1 MADPMR
7 LFISYKRGVTPD
19 EPLALELYNQLSAN
33 HTVFI
38 DQAMSVGTP
47 WAERIDRELRQAD
60 VLLLLLSAASVGSEM
75 VAGEVETAQRLQKHQ
90 GRPRILPVRV
100 AYRELL
106 PYPLSAYLNPINW
119 ALWDTPDDTPRLL
132 AELERAMAGEEL
144 GGTAEQ
150 IGPAATTTQTAS
162 IPAPAT
168 TPPLRQFQA
177 PSPQAPVAPLEPA
190 EGTMDAESRFYIERE
205 GDGVVRRALERQ
217 GVTITIK
224 GPRQMGKSSL
234 LMRVIQQAQ
243 AAGREPVYLDLQQ
256 FDQEVLA
263 EADRFYPQFCQAI
276 AEQLGLPD
284 GTADAWATGGGNNQ
298 LATRY
303 VQNQVL
309 KPLNRPLLL
318 AMDEVDRLFEAE
330 YRSDFFAMLRG
341 WHNNRASPAPLF
353 RPWKQLDLA
362 LVTATE
368 PYHLIANLNQSPF
381 NVGEVIPLDDFSA
394 EQVADLNQ
402 RHGSPL
408 SPGPLAQLMELLHG
422 HPYLVRRALYLVA
435 GNQMPVE
442 RLLEQAASDYG
453 PFGDHLR
460 YHLFRIVDHQALR
473 AGLRQVIRS
482 SRCDDEKT
490 SRLLIAAGL
499 ARLEEGAV
507 RPRCPL
513 YASYFGEHLDG

>member
-1 MADPMR
+1 
-7 LFISYKRGVTPD
+7 
-19 EPLALELYNQLSAN
+19 
-33 HTVFI
+33 
-38 DQAMSVGTP
+38 
-47 WAERIDRELRQAD
+47 
-60 VLLLLLSAASVGSEM
+60 
-75 VAGEVETAQRLQKHQ
+75 
-90 GRPRILPVRV
+90 
-100 AYRELL
+100 
-106 PYPLSAYLNPINW
+106 
-119 ALWDTPDDTPRLL
+119 
-132 AELERAMAGEEL
+132 
-144 GGTAEQ
+144 
-150 IGPAATTTQTAS
+150 
-162 IPAPAT
+162 
-168 TPPLRQFQA
+168 
-177 PSPQAPVAPLEPA
+177 
-190 EGTMDAESRFYIERE
+190 
-205 GDGVVRRALERQ
+205 
-217 GVTITIK
+217 
-224 GPRQMGKSSL
+224 
-234 LMRVIQQAQ
+234 MRVIQRAQ
-243 AAGREPVYLDLQQ
+243 AAGREAVYLDLQQ

-263 EADRFYPQFCQAI
+263 EADRFYIQFCQAM

-284 GTADAWATGGGNNQ
+284 GTAEAWAAGGGNNQ

-341 WHNNRASPAPLF
+341 WHNNRASPVLSF

-402 RHGSPL
+402 RHGAPL
-408 SPGPLAQLMELLHG
+408 APGPLAQLMALLHG

-435 GNQMPVE
+435 GGQMPVDQV
-442 RLLEQAASDYG
+442 LEQAASDYG

-460 YHLFRIVDHQALR
+460 YHLFRIVDNKALR

-482 SRCDDEKT
+482 NRCDDEKT

-499 ARLEEGAV
+499 ARLEDGAV
-507 RPRCPL
+507 LPRCPL

>member
-1 MADPMR
+1 MR
-7 LFISYKRGVTPD
+7 IFISYKRGVSPD
-19 EPLALELYNQLSAN
+19 EPLAMALYEQLRGS
-33 HTVFI
+33 HEVFF
-38 DQAMSVGTP
+38 DQAMAVGTP

-60 VLLLLLSAASVGSEM
+60 VLLLLLSAESVSSEM
-75 VAGEVETAQRLQKHQ
+75 VVGEVETAQRLQKHQ

-100 AYRELL
+100 AYRQML

-119 ALWDTPDDTPRLL
+119 ALWDSPADTPRLL
-132 AELERAMAGEEL
+132 EELERAMAGKEL
-144 GGTAEQ
+144 DSAAAE
-150 IGPAATTTQTAS
+150 IGPAAAT

-168 TPPLRQFQA
+168 MLPVPPLAA
-177 PSPQAPVAPLEPA
+177 PSPQASVAPLEPA

-234 LMRVIQQAQ
+234 LMRVIQRAQ
-243 AAGREPVYLDLQQ
+243 AAGREAVYLDLQQ

-263 EADRFYPQFCQAI
+263 EADRFYIQFCQAM

-284 GTADAWATGGGNNQ
+284 GTAEAWAAGGGNNQ

-341 WHNNRASPAPLF
+341 WHNNRASPVPLF

-402 RHGSPL
+402 RHGAPL
-408 SPGPLAQLMELLHG
+408 APGLLAQLMALLHG

-435 GNQMPVE
+435 GGQMPVDQV
-442 RLLEQAASDYG
+442 LEQAASDYG

-460 YHLFRIVDHQALR
+460 YHLFRIVDNKALR

-482 SRCDDEKT
+482 NRCDDEKT

-499 ARLEEGAV
+499 ARLEDGAV
-507 RPRCPL
+507 LPRCPL

>member
-1 MADPMR
+1 MR
-7 LFISYKRGVTPD
+7 IFISYKRGVSPD
-19 EPLALELYNQLSAN
+19 EPLAVELHQRLSNA
-33 HTVFI
+33 HAVFI
-38 DQAMSVGTP
+38 DQTMAVGTP
-47 WAERIDRELRQAD
+47 WAKRIDRELRQAD
-60 VLLLLLSAASVGSEM
+60 VVVLLLSAESMGSEM
-75 VAGEVETAQRLQKHQ
+75 VVGEVETAQRVQKQH

-100 AYRELL
+100 AYREDL
-106 PYPLSAYLNPINW
+106 PYPLSAYLNPLNW
-119 ALWDTPDDTPRLL
+119 ALWDSPADTPRLI
-132 AELERAMAGEEL
+132 AELQGAMAGEEL
-144 GGTAEQ
+144 GSAAEAE
-150 IGPAATTTQTAS
+150 IGPSAPAS

-168 TPPLRQFQA
+168 TPLQPLA
-177 PSPQAPVAPLEPA
+177 PPSPQAAVGPLEPA
-190 EGTMDAESRFYIERE
+190 EGTMDAESRFYIERD
-205 GDGVVRRALERQ
+205 GDGVALRALQRQ
-217 GVTITIK
+217 GVTLTIK

-234 LMRVIQQAQ
+234 LMRVIQGALE
-243 AAGREPVYLDLQQ
+243 AGREVVYLDLQQ

-276 AEQLGLPD
+276 SEQLGLAD
-284 GTADAWATGGGNNQ
+284 GTVAAWAEGGGNNQ

-309 KPLNRPLLL
+309 KALNRPLLL

-341 WHNNRASPAPLF
+341 WHNNRASPLTLL

-381 NVGEVIPLDDFSA
+381 NVGEVIQLHDFTA
-394 EQVADLNQ
+394 EQVDDLNQ
-402 RHGSPL
+402 RHGAPL
-408 SPGPLAQLMELLHG
+408 ATAPLAQLMELLHG

-435 GNQMPVE
+435 NGQRPVE
-442 RLLEQAASDYG
+442 QVLEQAASDYG

-460 YHLFRIVDHQALR
+460 YHLFRIVDHQPLR

-482 SRCDDEKT
+482 NRCDDEKT

-499 ARLEEGAV
+499 ARQEDRAV
-507 RPRCPL
+507 LPRCPL
-513 YASYFGEHLDG
+513 YATYFGQHLDG

>member
-1 MADPMR
+1 MR
-7 LFISYKRGVTPD
+7 VFISYKRGVNPD
-19 EPLALELYNQLSAN
+19 EPLALALYDHLRSS
-33 HTVFI
+33 HEVFI
-38 DQAMSVGTP
+38 DQAMTVGTP
-47 WAERIDRELRQAD
+47 WAERIDLELRQAD
-60 VLLLLLSAASVGSEM
+60 VLLLLLSAEAVGSEM
-75 VAGEVETAQRLQKHQ
+75 VAGEVEKAHVLQKQ
-90 GRPRILPVRV
+90 SGRPRILPVRV
-100 AYRELL
+100 AYRQML

-119 ALWDTPDDTPRLL
+119 ALWDGPCDTSRLL
-132 AELERAMAGEEL
+132 AEIERAMGGDEL
-144 GGTAEQ
+144 PT
-150 IGPAATTTQTAS
+150 PAATTT
-162 IPAPAT
+162 APPTT
-168 TPPLRQFQA
+168 TPQA
-177 PSPQAPVAPLEPA
+177 PPSPQASVGSLEPA

-205 GDGVVRRALERQ
+205 ADRVARRALERQ

-234 LMRVIQQAQ
+234 LMRVIHGALE
-243 AAGREPVYLDLQQ
+243 AGREVVYLDLQQ
-256 FDQEVLA
+256 FDQEVLGD
-263 EADRFYPQFCQAI
+263 ADSFYPQFCQTI

-284 GTADAWATGGGNNQ
+284 GTEAAWADGGGNNQ
-298 LATRY
+298 LASRY

-309 KPLNRPLLL
+309 KALNRPLLL

-341 WHNNRASPAPLF
+341 WHNNRALPQPLY

-381 NVGEVIPLDDFSA
+381 NVGEVIALDDFSA

-402 RHGSPL
+402 RHGA
-408 SPGPLAQLMELLHG
+408 PLAQAPLAELMELLHG

-435 GNQMPVE
+435 GGQRPVE
-442 RLLEQAASDYG
+442 QVLEQAASDYG

-482 SRCDDEKT
+482 NRCDDEKT

-499 ARLEEGAV
+499 ARQVDSAV
-507 RPRCPL
+507 LPRCPL
-513 YASYFGEHLDG
+513 YATYFGQRLDG

>member
-1 MADPMR
+1 MR
-7 LFISYKRGVTPD
+7 IFISYKRGVSPD
-19 EPLALELYNQLSAN
+19 EPLALELHQRLRNA
-33 HTVFI
+33 HAVFI
-38 DQAMSVGTP
+38 DQAMAVGTP

-75 VAGEVETAQRLQKHQ
+75 VAGEVQTAQRLQKHQ

-119 ALWDTPDDTPRLL
+119 ALWDTPADTPRLL
-132 AELERAMAGEEL
+132 EELERAMAGEEL
-144 GGTAEQ
+144 DNAAAEL
-150 IGPAATTTQTAS
+150 GPAAPAS

-168 TPPLRQFQA
+168 TPPLKQFQP
-177 PSPQAPVAPLEPA
+177 PSPQASVAPLEPA

-234 LMRVIQQAQ
+234 LMRVIQRAQ
-243 AAGREPVYLDLQQ
+243 VAGREAVYLDLQQ

-263 EADRFYPQFCQAI
+263 EADRFYIQFCQAM

-284 GTADAWATGGGNNQ
+284 GTAEAWAAGGGNNQ

-341 WHNNRASPAPLF
+341 WHNNRASPVPLF

-402 RHGSPL
+402 RHGAPL
-408 SPGPLAQLMELLHG
+408 APGLLAQLMALLHG

-435 GNQMPVE
+435 GGQMPVE
-442 RLLEQAASDYG
+442 RVLEQAASDYG

-460 YHLFRIVDHQALR
+460 YHLFRIVDNKALR

-482 SRCDDEKT
+482 NRCDDEKT

-499 ARLEEGAV
+499 ARQEGGAV
-507 RPRCPL
+507 LPRCPL
-513 YASYFGEHLDG
+513 YGSYFGEHLDG

>member
-1 MADPMR
+1 MR
-7 LFISYKRGVTPD
+7 VFISYKRGVSPD
-19 EPLALELYNQLSAN
+19 EPLALELFEQLSTKHA
-33 HTVFI
+33 VFI
-38 DQAMSVGTP
+38 DQAMVVGTP

-60 VLLLLLSAASVGSEM
+60 VLLLLLSAASVDSEM
-75 VAGEVETAQRLQKHQ
+75 VAGEVETAQRLQKRQ
-90 GRPRILPVRV
+90 GRPRILPVRL
-100 AYRELL
+100 AYREML

-119 ALWDTPDDTPRLL
+119 ALWDSTADTPRLL
-132 AELERAMAGEEL
+132 DELERAMAGEEL
-144 GGTAEQ
+144 GRPAEQ
-150 IGPAATTTQTAS
+150 IGPAVDSPNAPS

-168 TPPLRQFQA
+168 KPSLREFQP
-177 PSPQAPVAPLEPA
+177 PSPQAPVAPLEPV
-190 EGTMDAESRFYIERE
+190 EGTMAAESRFYIERE
-205 GDGVVRRALERQ
+205 GDAVVRRALERH

-234 LMRVIQQAQ
+234 LMRVIQQAL
-243 AAGREPVYLDLQQ
+243 AAGREVAYIDFQQ

-263 EADRFYPQFCQAI
+263 EADRFYPQFCQSL
-276 AEQLGLPD
+276 AEQLGLAD
-284 GTADAWATGGGNNQ
+284 GTAEAWAGGGGNNQ

-318 AMDEVDRLFEAE
+318 AMDEVDRMFEAE
-330 YRSDFFAMLRG
+330 YRSDFFSMLRG
-341 WHNNRASPAPLF
+341 WHNNRASPLPPLK
-353 RPWKQLDLA
+353 PWKQLDLA

-381 NVGEVIPLDDFSA
+381 NVGEVIPLADFSA
-394 EQVADLNQ
+394 EQVAELHR
-402 RHGSPL
+402 RHGAPL
-408 SPGPLAQLMELLHG
+408 APAPLAQLMELLHG

-435 GNQMPVE
+435 VNQMAVE
-442 RLLEQAASDYG
+442 QVLEQAASDYG

-482 SRCDDEKT
+482 HRCDDEKT

-499 ARLEEGAV
+499 ARLEGSAV

>member
-1 MADPMR
+1 MR
-7 LFISYKRGVTPD
+7 VFISYKRGISPD
-19 EPLALELYNQLSAN
+19 EPLALELHEQLGAH

-38 DQAMSVGTP
+38 DQAMAVGTP

-75 VAGEVETAQRLQKHQ
+75 VVGEVETAQRLHREQ
-90 GRPRILPVRV
+90 GLPRILPVWL
-100 AYRELL
+100 AAPEPL
-106 PYPLSAYLNPINW
+106 PYPLSAYLNPLQW
-119 ALWDTPDDTPRLL
+119 ALWKSPDDTPRLI
-132 AELERAMAGEEL
+132 AELQRAMAGEEL
-144 GGTAEQ
+144 VLGVDG
-150 IGPAATTTQTAS
+150 IGPAPPS
-162 IPAPAT
+162 GEPAPG
-168 TPPLRQFQA
+168 PPPSQPSLPLQP

-190 EGTMDAESRFYIERE
+190 EGTMDAESRFYIERD
-205 GDGVVRRALERQ
+205 GDAVVRRALERQ

-234 LMRVIQQAQ
+234 LMRVIQRALEV
-243 AAGREPVYLDLQQ
+243 GRDVVYIDFQQ
-256 FDQEVLA
+256 FDQGVLGD
-263 EADRFYPQFCQAI
+263 ADRFYPQFCQAI

-284 GTADAWATGGGNNQ
+284 VTAEAWAGGGGNNQ

-309 KPLNRPLLL
+309 KALNRPLLL
-318 AMDEVDRLFEAE
+318 AMDEVDRLFEAP
-330 YRSDFFAMLRG
+330 YRSDVFSMLRG
-341 WHNNRASPAPLF
+341 WHNNRASPLPPLK
-353 RPWKQLDLA
+353 PWKQLDLA

-381 NVGEVIPLDDFSA
+381 NVGEVIPLADFSA
-394 EQVADLNQ
+394 EQVADLHQ
-402 RHGSPL
+402 RHGEPL
-408 SPGPLAQLMELLHG
+408 APGPLAKLMELLHG

-435 GNQMPVE
+435 SGQRTGEEV
-442 RLLEQAASDYG
+442 LEQAASDYG

-473 AGLRQVIRS
+473 AGLRQVIRAN
-482 SRCDDEKT
+482 RCDDEKT

-499 ARLEEGAV
+499 ARLEDGAV

-513 YASYFGEHLDG
+513 YATYFGEHLDG

>member
-1 MADPMR
+1 MKI
-7 LFISYKRGVTPD
+7 FISYKRGVSPD
-19 EPLALELYNQLSAN
+19 EPLALELHQQLSDA
-33 HTVFI
+33 HAVFI
-38 DQAMSVGTP
+38 DHAMAVGTP

-75 VAGEVETAQRLQKHQ
+75 VVGEVETAHRLQKHQ

-119 ALWDTPDDTPRLL
+119 ALWDTPADTPRLL
-132 AELERAMAGEEL
+132 EELERAMAGEEL
-144 GGTAEQ
+144 DNAAAEH
-150 IGPAATTTQTAS
+150 GPGAPAS

-168 TPPLRQFQA
+168 TPPLQQIQP
-177 PSPQAPVAPLEPA
+177 PSPQASVAPLEPA

-205 GDGVVRRALERQ
+205 GDGVVRRALVRQ

-234 LMRVIQQAQ
+234 LMRVIQRAQ
-243 AAGREPVYLDLQQ
+243 AAGREAVYLDLQQ

-263 EADRFYPQFCQAI
+263 EAGRFYIQFCQAI

-284 GTADAWATGGGNNQ
+284 GTAEAWAAGGGNNQ

-318 AMDEVDRLFEAE
+318 AMDEVDRLFEAK

-341 WHNNRASPAPLF
+341 WHNNRASPVPLF

-381 NVGEVIPLDDFSA
+381 NVGEVIPLDDFSV
-394 EQVADLNQ
+394 EQVAELNQ
-402 RHGSPL
+402 RHGAPL
-408 SPGPLAQLMELLHG
+408 APGPLAQLMALLHG

-435 GNQMPVE
+435 GGQMPVE
-442 RLLEQAASDYG
+442 RVLEQANSDYG

-460 YHLFRIVDHQALR
+460 YHLFRIVDNKALR

-482 SRCDDEKT
+482 NRCDDEKT
-490 SRLLIAAGL
+490 IRLLIAAGL
-499 ARLEEGAV
+499 ARQEAGAV
-507 RPRCPL
+507 LPRCPL

>member
-1 MADPMR
+1 MASLTGHSLAMH
-7 LFISYKRGVTPD
+7 LFISYKRGASPD
-19 EPLALELYNQLSAN
+19 EPLALQLYEQLRTR

-38 DQAMSVGTP
+38 DQAMAVGTP
-47 WAERIDRELRQAD
+47 WAERIDQELRQAD
-60 VLLLLLSAASVGSEM
+60 VLVLLLSAEAVGSEM
-75 VAGEVETAQRLQKHQ
+75 VLAEVETAQRLQKFL
-90 GRPRILPVRV
+90 GKPRILPVRV
-100 AYRELL
+100 AYPEIL
-106 PYPLSAYLNPINW
+106 PYPLSAYLNPLQW
-119 ALWDTPDDTPRLL
+119 ALWDSPADTPGLI
-132 AELERAMAGEEL
+132 ADLERAMAGEQL
-144 GGTAEQ
+144 RAPT
-150 IGPAATTTQTAS
+150 PASSPPAG

-168 TPPLRQFQA
+168 TRALLQP
-177 PSPQAPVAPLEPA
+177 PSPQAPVATLEPA
-190 EGTMDAESRFYIERE
+190 EGTMDAESQFYIERD
-205 GDGVVRRALERQ
+205 GDAVVRRALERQ

-234 LMRVIQQAQ
+234 LMRVIQQALT
-243 AAGREPVYLDLQQ
+243 AGREVVYIDFQQ
-256 FDQEVLA
+256 FDQQVLA
-263 EADRFYPQFCQAI
+263 DADRFYPHFCQTI

-284 GTADAWATGGGNNQ
+284 GTAEAWAGGGGNNQ

-318 AMDEVDRLFEAE
+318 AMDEVDRLFEAD

-341 WHNNRASPAPLF
+341 WHNNRASPLPLL

-381 NVGEVIPLDDFSA
+381 NVGEVIQLDDFSP
-394 EQVADLNQ
+394 EQVAELHQ
-402 RHGSPL
+402 RHGAPL
-408 SPGPLAQLMELLHG
+408 ASEPLAQLMALLHG

-435 GNQMPVE
+435 SGQCTGQEV
-442 RLLEQAASDYG
+442 LEQAASDYG

-473 AGLRQVIRS
+473 AGLRQVIRAN
-482 SRCDDEKT
+482 RCDDEKT
-490 SRLLIAAGL
+490 RRLLVAAGL
-499 ARLEEGAV
+499 ARLEDGAV

-513 YASYFGEHLDG
+513 YATYFGEHLDG

>member
-1 MADPMR
+1 
-7 LFISYKRGVTPD
+7 
-19 EPLALELYNQLSAN
+19 
-33 HTVFI
+33 
-38 DQAMSVGTP
+38 
-47 WAERIDRELRQAD
+47 
-60 VLLLLLSAASVGSEM
+60 
-75 VAGEVETAQRLQKHQ
+75 
-90 GRPRILPVRV
+90 
-100 AYRELL
+100 
-106 PYPLSAYLNPINW
+106 
-119 ALWDTPDDTPRLL
+119 
-132 AELERAMAGEEL
+132 
-144 GGTAEQ
+144 
-150 IGPAATTTQTAS
+150 
-162 IPAPAT
+162 
-168 TPPLRQFQA
+168 
-177 PSPQAPVAPLEPA
+177 
-190 EGTMDAESRFYIERE
+190 ESRFYIERE

-234 LMRVIQQAQ
+234 LMRVIQQAL
-243 AAGREPVYLDLQQ
+243 AAGREVAYIDFQQ

-263 EADRFYPQFCQAI
+263 EADRLYPQFCQGL
-276 AEQLGLPD
+276 AEQLGLAD
-284 GTADAWATGGGNNQ
+284 GTAEAWAGGGGNNQ

-318 AMDEVDRLFEAE
+318 AMDEVDRMFDVE
-330 YRSDFFAMLRG
+330 YRSDFFSMLRG
-341 WHNNRASPAPLF
+341 WHNNRASPLPPLK
-353 RPWKQLDLA
+353 PWKQLDLA

-402 RHGSPL
+402 RHGAPL
-408 SPGPLAQLMELLHG
+408 APAPLAQLMELLHG

-435 GNQMPVE
+435 SGQMPVE
-442 RLLEQAASDYG
+442 RVLEQAASDYG

-473 AGLRQVIRS
+473 AGLRQVIRNH
-482 SRCDDEKT
+482 RCDDEKT
-490 SRLLIAAGL
+490 RRLLVDTGL

>member
-1 MADPMR
+1 MR
-7 LFISYKRGVTPD
+7 IFISYKRGVSPD
-19 EPLALELYNQLSAN
+19 EPLALELHQQLSAN
-33 HTVFI
+33 HSVFI
-38 DQAMSVGTP
+38 DQAMTVGTP

-100 AYRELL
+100 AYREML

-119 ALWDTPDDTPRLL
+119 ALWDCPADTPRLL

-144 GGTAEQ
+144 GGAEEP
-150 IGPAATTTQTAS
+150 IGASTDTPKAIS

-168 TPPLRQFQA
+168 TPPLQEFQP
-177 PSPQAPVAPLEPA
+177 PSPQAPLEPA
-190 EGTMDAESRFYIERE
+190 EGTMAAESRFYIERD
-205 GDGVVRRALERQ
+205 GDAVVRRALERQ

-234 LMRVIQQAQ
+234 LMRVIQQALE
-243 AAGREPVYLDLQQ
+243 AGREVAYLDFQQ
-256 FDQEVLA
+256 FDQQVLA
-263 EADRFYPQFCQAI
+263 DADRFYPQFCQTVAD
-276 AEQLGLPD
+276 QLGLPD
-284 GTADAWATGGGNNQ
+284 GTAAAWAGGGGNNQ

-303 VQNQVL
+303 VQNEVL

-330 YRSDFFAMLRG
+330 YRSDFFSMLRG
-341 WHNNRASPAPLF
+341 WHNNRASPLPPLK
-353 RPWKQLDLA
+353 PWKQLDLA

-381 NVGEVIPLDDFSA
+381 NVGEVIQLDDFSPA
-394 EQVADLNQ
+394 QVADLHQ
-402 RHGSPL
+402 RHGA
-408 SPGPLAQLMELLHG
+408 PLAPTALDKLMELLHG

-435 GNQMPVE
+435 SGQRTGEGV
-442 RLLEQAASDYG
+442 LQQAANDDG

-473 AGLRQVIRS
+473 AGFRQVIRNH
-482 SRCDDEKT
+482 RCDDEKAR
-490 SRLLIAAGL
+490 RLLVAAGL
-499 ARLEEGAV
+499 ARLQDGAV

-513 YASYFGEHLDG
+513 YAAYFGNHLDG

>member
-1 MADPMR
+1 MR
-7 LFISYKRGVTPD
+7 IFISYKRGVRPD
-19 EPLALELYNQLSAN
+19 EPLALELHQRLSKA
-33 HTVFI
+33 HDVFI
-38 DQAMSVGTP
+38 DQDMPVGTP

-60 VLLLLLSAASVGSEM
+60 VLLLLLSAASAGSEM
-75 VAGEVETAQRLQKHQ
+75 VAGEVATAQRLQKHQ

-119 ALWDTPDDTPRLL
+119 ALWDTPADTPRLL
-132 AELERAMAGEEL
+132 EELERAMAGEEL
-144 GGTAEQ
+144 DNAAAEMR
-150 IGPAATTTQTAS
+150 PAAPAS
-162 IPAPAT
+162 IAAPAT
-168 TPPLRQFQA
+168 TPPLKQFQP
-177 PSPQAPVAPLEPA
+177 PSPQASVAPLEPA

-205 GDGVVRRALERQ
+205 GDGVVRRALVRQ

-234 LMRVIQQAQ
+234 LMRVIQRAR
-243 AAGREPVYLDLQQ
+243 AAGREAVYLDLQQ

-263 EADRFYPQFCQAI
+263 EADRFYIQFCQAI
-276 AEQLGLPD
+276 AEQLVLPD
-284 GTADAWATGGGNNQ
+284 GTAEAWAAGGGNNQ

-341 WHNNRASPAPLF
+341 WHNNRASPVPLF

-402 RHGSPL
+402 RHGAPL
-408 SPGPLAQLMELLHG
+408 APGPLAQLLALLHG

-435 GNQMPVE
+435 GGQMPVE
-442 RLLEQAASDYG
+442 QLLEQAASDYG

-460 YHLFRIVDHQALR
+460 YHLFRIVDNKALR

-482 SRCDDEKT
+482 NRCDDEKT

-499 ARLEEGAV
+499 ARQEGGAV
-507 RPRCPL
+507 LPRCPL
-513 YASYFGEHLDG
+513 YAAYFGEHLDG

>member
-1 MADPMR
+1 MR
-7 LFISYKRGVTPD
+7 IFISYKRGVSPD
-19 EPLALELYNQLSAN
+19 EPLALELHQRLSNA
-33 HTVFI
+33 HAVFI
-38 DQAMSVGTP
+38 DQAMAVGTP

-119 ALWDTPDDTPRLL
+119 ALWDTPADTPRLL
-132 AELERAMAGEEL
+132 EELERAMAGEEL
-144 GGTAEQ
+144 DNAAAEMRP
-150 IGPAATTTQTAS
+150 GAPAS
-162 IPAPAT
+162 IAAPAT
-168 TPPLRQFQA
+168 TPPLQQFQP
-177 PSPQAPVAPLEPA
+177 PSPQASVAPLEPA

-205 GDGVVRRALERQ
+205 GDGVVRRALVRQ

-234 LMRVIQQAQ
+234 LMRVIQRAQ
-243 AAGREPVYLDLQQ
+243 AAGREAVYLDLQQ

-263 EADRFYPQFCQAI
+263 ESDRFYIQFCQAI

-284 GTADAWATGGGNNQ
+284 GTAEAWAAGGGNNQ

-341 WHNNRASPAPLF
+341 WHNNRASPVPLF

-394 EQVADLNQ
+394 EQVAELNQ
-402 RHGSPL
+402 RHGAPL
-408 SPGPLAQLMELLHG
+408 APGPLAQLMALLHG

-435 GNQMPVE
+435 GGQMPVE
-442 RLLEQAASDYG
+442 RVLEQANSDYG

-460 YHLFRIVDHQALR
+460 YHLFRIVDNKALR

-482 SRCDDEKT
+482 NRCDDEKT

-499 ARLEEGAV
+499 ARQEGGAV
-507 RPRCPL
+507 LPRCPL

>member
-1 MADPMR
+1 
-7 LFISYKRGVTPD
+7 
-19 EPLALELYNQLSAN
+19 
-33 HTVFI
+33 
-38 DQAMSVGTP
+38 
-47 WAERIDRELRQAD
+47 LRQAD

-119 ALWDTPDDTPRLL
+119 ALWDSPADTPRLL
-132 AELERAMAGEEL
+132 EELERAMAGKEL
-144 GGTAEQ
+144 DSAAAE
-150 IGPAATTTQTAS
+150 IGPAAAT

-168 TPPLRQFQA
+168 TPPLPPLAA
-177 PSPQAPVAPLEPA
+177 PSPQASVAPLEPA

-205 GDGVVRRALERQ
+205 GDGVVRRDLERQ

-234 LMRVIQQAQ
+234 LMRVIQRAQ

-263 EADRFYPQFCQAI
+263 EADRFYIQFCQEM

-284 GTADAWATGGGNNQ
+284 GTAEAWAAGGGNNQ

-341 WHNNRASPAPLF
+341 WHNNRASPVPLF

-381 NVGEVIPLDDFSA
+381 NVGEVIQLDDFSA
-394 EQVADLNQ
+394 EQVADLN
-402 RHGSPL
+402 
-408 SPGPLAQLMELLHG
+408 
-422 HPYLVRRALYLVA
+422 
-435 GNQMPVE
+435 
-442 RLLEQAASDYG
+442 
-453 PFGDHLR
+453 
-460 YHLFRIVDHQALR
+460 
-473 AGLRQVIRS
+473 
-482 SRCDDEKT
+482 
-490 SRLLIAAGL
+490 
-499 ARLEEGAV
+499 
-507 RPRCPL
+507 
-513 YASYFGEHLDG
+513 

>member
-1 MADPMR
+1 MKI
-7 LFISYKRGVTPD
+7 FISYKRGVSPD
-19 EPLALELYNQLSAN
+19 EPLALELHQRLRNA
-33 HTVFI
+33 HAVFI
-38 DQAMSVGTP
+38 DHAMAVGTP

-75 VAGEVETAQRLQKHQ
+75 VVGEVETAHRLQKHQ

-100 AYRELL
+100 AYRELM

-119 ALWDTPDDTPRLL
+119 ALWDSPADTPRLL
-132 AELERAMAGEEL
+132 DELERALTGEEL
-144 GGTAEQ
+144 GGAAEQ
-150 IGPAATTTQTAS
+150 ISPAADATSQIF

-168 TPPLRQFQA
+168 TPLLQEFQP

-190 EGTMDAESRFYIERE
+190 EGTMAAESRFYIERE
-205 GDGVVRRALERQ
+205 GDAVVRRALERQ

-234 LMRVIQQAQ
+234 LMRVKQQARE
-243 AAGREPVYLDLQQ
+243 AGREVVYIDFQQ

-263 EADRFYPQFCQAI
+263 DADRFYPQFCQTI
-276 AEQLGLPD
+276 AEWLGLAD
-284 GTADAWATGGGNNQ
+284 GTAEAWASGGGNNQ
-298 LATRY
+298 LTTRY

-341 WHNNRASPAPLF
+341 WHNNRASPLLLM
-353 RPWKQLDLA
+353 RPWKELDLA

-381 NVGEVIPLDDFSA
+381 NVGEVIPLDDFNA

-402 RHGSPL
+402 RHGAPL
-408 SPGPLAQLMELLHG
+408 APGPLAQLMALLHG

-435 GNQMPVE
+435 SGQRTGEEV
-442 RLLEQAASDYG
+442 LEQPASDYG

-460 YHLFRIVDHQALR
+460 YHLFRIVDNKALR
-473 AGLRQVIRS
+473 AGLRQVIRGN
-482 SRCDDEKT
+482 RCDDEKT

-499 ARLEEGAV
+499 VRQENGVL
-507 RPRCPL
+507 RPRCQL
-513 YASYFGEHLDG
+513 YAAYFGEHLDG

>member
-1 MADPMR
+1 MR
-7 LFISYKRGVTPD
+7 IFISYKRGISPD
-19 EPLALELYNQLSAN
+19 EPLAMALYEQLRGS
-33 HTVFI
+33 HDVFI
-38 DQAMSVGTP
+38 DQAMAVGTP

-60 VLLLLLSAASVGSEM
+60 VLLLLLSAESVGSEM
-75 VAGEVETAQRLQKHQ
+75 VVAEVETAQRLQKHQ

-119 ALWDTPDDTPRLL
+119 ALWDTPADTPRLL
-132 AELERAMAGEEL
+132 EELERAMAGEEQDNAA
-144 GGTAEQ
+144 AE
-150 IGPAATTTQTAS
+150 IGPAAPAP

-168 TPPLRQFQA
+168 TPPLQQFQP
-177 PSPQAPVAPLEPA
+177 PSPQASVAPLEPA

-234 LMRVIQQAQ
+234 LMRVIQRAQ
-243 AAGREPVYLDLQQ
+243 AAGREVVYLDLQQ

-263 EADRFYPQFCQAI
+263 EADRFYIQFCQAM

-284 GTADAWATGGGNNQ
+284 GTAEAWAAGGGNNQ

-341 WHNNRASPAPLF
+341 WHNNRASPVPLF

-402 RHGSPL
+402 RHGAPL
-408 SPGPLAQLMELLHG
+408 APGPLAQLMALLHG

-435 GNQMPVE
+435 GGQMPVDQV
-442 RLLEQAASDYG
+442 LEQAASDYG

-460 YHLFRIVDHQALR
+460 YHLFRIVDNKALR

-482 SRCDDEKT
+482 NRCDDEKT
-490 SRLLIAAGL
+490 SRLLVAAGL
-499 ARLEEGAV
+499 ARLEDGAV
-507 RPRCPL
+507 LPRCPL

>member
-1 MADPMR
+1 MKI
-7 LFISYKRGVTPD
+7 FISYKRGVSPD
-19 EPLALELYNQLSAN
+19 EPLALELHQQLSDA
-33 HTVFI
+33 HALFI
-38 DQAMSVGTP
+38 DHAMAVGTP

-75 VAGEVETAQRLQKHQ
+75 VVGEVETAQRLQKHQ

-119 ALWDTPDDTPRLL
+119 ALWDTPADTPRLL
-132 AELERAMAGEEL
+132 EELERAMAGEEL
-144 GGTAEQ
+144 DNAAAKL
-150 IGPAATTTQTAS
+150 GPAAPAA
-162 IPAPAT
+162 IAAPAT
-168 TPPLRQFQA
+168 TPPLQQFQP
-177 PSPQAPVAPLEPA
+177 PSPQASVAPLEPA

-234 LMRVIQQAQ
+234 LMRVIQRAQ
-243 AAGREPVYLDLQQ
+243 AAGREAVYLDLQQ

-263 EADRFYPQFCQAI
+263 EADRFYIQFCQAM

-284 GTADAWATGGGNNQ
+284 GTAEAWAAGGGNNQ

-341 WHNNRASPAPLF
+341 WHNNRASPVPLF

-381 NVGEVIPLDDFSA
+381 NVGEVIPLDDFSV
-394 EQVADLNQ
+394 EQVAELNQ
-402 RHGSPL
+402 RHGAPL
-408 SPGPLAQLMELLHG
+408 APGPLAQLMALLHG

-435 GNQMPVE
+435 SGQRTGEEV
-442 RLLEQAASDYG
+442 LEQPASDYG

-460 YHLFRIVDHQALR
+460 YHLFRIVDNKALR

-482 SRCDDEKT
+482 NRCDDEPT

-499 ARLEEGAV
+499 ARQEGGAV
-507 RPRCPL
+507 LPRCPL
-513 YASYFGEHLDG
+513 YASYFGEHIDG

>member
-1 MADPMR
+1 MR
-7 LFISYKRGVTPD
+7 IFISYKRGASPD
-19 EPLALELYNQLSAN
+19 EPLAMALYEQLRGS
-33 HTVFI
+33 HEVFI
-38 DQAMSVGTP
+38 DQAMAVGTP

-119 ALWDTPDDTPRLL
+119 ALWDTPADTPRLL
-132 AELERAMAGEEL
+132 EELERAMAGEEQANAA
-144 GGTAEQ
+144 AE
-150 IGPAATTTQTAS
+150 IGPAAPAP

-168 TPPLRQFQA
+168 TPPLQQFQP
-177 PSPQAPVAPLEPA
+177 PSPQASVAPLEPA
-190 EGTMDAESRFYIERE
+190 EGTMDVESGFYIERE

-234 LMRVIQQAQ
+234 LMRVIQRAQ
-243 AAGREPVYLDLQQ
+243 AAGREVVYLDLQQ

-263 EADRFYPQFCQAI
+263 EADRFYIQFCQAM

-284 GTADAWATGGGNNQ
+284 GTAEAWAAGGGNNQ

-341 WHNNRASPAPLF
+341 WHNNRASPVPLF

-381 NVGEVIPLDDFSA
+381 NVGEVIPLDDFSV
-394 EQVADLNQ
+394 EQVAELNQ
-402 RHGSPL
+402 RHGAPL
-408 SPGPLAQLMELLHG
+408 APGPLAQLMALLHG

-435 GNQMPVE
+435 GGQMPVDQV
-442 RLLEQAASDYG
+442 LEQAASDYG

-460 YHLFRIVDHQALR
+460 YHLFRIVDNKALR

-482 SRCDDEKT
+482 NRCDDEKT

-499 ARLEEGAV
+499 ARLEDGAV
-507 RPRCPL
+507 LPRCTL

>member
-1 MADPMR
+1 MR
-7 LFISYKRGVTPD
+7 IFISYKRGVSPD
-19 EPLALELYNQLSAN
+19 EPLAMALYEQLRGS
-33 HTVFI
+33 HEVFF
-38 DQAMSVGTP
+38 DQAMAVGTP

-60 VLLLLLSAASVGSEM
+60 VLLLLLSAESVSSEM
-75 VAGEVETAQRLQKHQ
+75 VVGEVETAQRLQKHQ

-100 AYRELL
+100 AYRQML

-119 ALWDTPDDTPRLL
+119 ALWDSPADTPRLL
-132 AELERAMAGEEL
+132 EELERAMAGKEL
-144 GGTAEQ
+144 DSAAAE
-150 IGPAATTTQTAS
+150 IGPAAAT

-168 TPPLRQFQA
+168 MLPVPPLAA
-177 PSPQAPVAPLEPA
+177 PSPQASVAPLEPA

-234 LMRVIQQAQ
+234 LMRVIQRAQ
-243 AAGREPVYLDLQQ
+243 AAGREAVYLDLQQ

-263 EADRFYPQFCQAI
+263 EADRFYIQFCQAM

-284 GTADAWATGGGNNQ
+284 GTAEAWAAGGGNNQ

-341 WHNNRASPAPLF
+341 WHNNRASPVPLF

-402 RHGSPL
+402 RHGAPL
-408 SPGPLAQLMELLHG
+408 APGLLAQLMALLHG

-435 GNQMPVE
+435 GGQMPVE
-442 RLLEQAASDYG
+442 RVLEQAASDYG

-460 YHLFRIVDHQALR
+460 YHLFRIVDNKALR

-482 SRCDDEKT
+482 NRCDDEKT

-499 ARLEEGAV
+499 ARLEVGNV
-507 RPRCPL
+507 LPRCPL

>member
-1 MADPMR
+1 MHI
-7 LFISYKRGVTPD
+7 FISYRRGVSPD
-19 EPLALELYNQLSAN
+19 EPLALDLYAHLSQC
-33 HTVFI
+33 HSVFI
-38 DQAMSVGTP
+38 DQTMAVGTP
-47 WAERIDRELRQAD
+47 WAKRIDEELRRAD

-75 VAGEVETAQRLQKHQ
+75 VVGEVETAQRLHNEQ
-90 GRPRILPVRV
+90 GRPRLLPVRL
-100 AYRELL
+100 AFEERL
-106 PYPLSAYLNPINW
+106 PYSLGAYLNPLNW
-119 ALWDTPDDTPRLL
+119 ARWNEPADTPRLL
-132 AELERAMAGEEL
+132 AELERALAGEDLTLEASANPASHVPPPPASRAGASS
-144 GGTAEQ
+144 GGL
-150 IGPAATTTQTAS
+150 
-162 IPAPAT
+162 
-168 TPPLRQFQA
+168 PP

-190 EGTMDAESRFYIERE
+190 EGTMDAESRFYIERD
-205 GDGVVRRALERQ
+205 GDGVARRALERQ

-234 LMRVIQQAQ
+234 LMRVIHQAQ

-256 FDQEVLA
+256 FDQEVLM

-276 AEQLGLPD
+276 AEALGLPD

-341 WHNNRASPAPLF
+341 WHNNRASPVPLF

-394 EQVADLNQ
+394 EQVAELNQ
-402 RHGSPL
+402 RHGAPL
-408 SPGPLAQLMELLHG
+408 APGPLAQLMELLHG

-435 GNQMPVE
+435 G
-442 RLLEQAASDYG
+442 G
-453 PFGDHLR
+453 
-460 YHLFRIVDHQALR
+460 
-473 AGLRQVIRS
+473 
-482 SRCDDEKT
+482 
-490 SRLLIAAGL
+490 
-499 ARLEEGAV
+499 
-507 RPRCPL
+507 
-513 YASYFGEHLDG
+513 

>member
-1 MADPMR
+1 MR
-7 LFISYKRGVTPD
+7 IFISYKRGVSPD
-19 EPLALELYNQLSAN
+19 EPLAMALYEHLRGS
-33 HTVFI
+33 HDVFI
-38 DQAMSVGTP
+38 DQAMAVGTP

-60 VLLLLLSAASVGSEM
+60 VLLLLLSAESVSSEM
-75 VAGEVETAQRLQKHQ
+75 VVGEVETAQRLQKHQ

-100 AYRELL
+100 AYRQML

-119 ALWDTPDDTPRLL
+119 ALWDSPADTPRLL
-132 AELERAMAGEEL
+132 EELERAMAGKEL
-144 GGTAEQ
+144 DSAVAE
-150 IGPAATTTQTAS
+150 IGPAAAT

-168 TPPLRQFQA
+168 MLPVPPLAA
-177 PSPQAPVAPLEPA
+177 PSPQASVAPLEPA

-234 LMRVIQQAQ
+234 LMRVIQRAQ
-243 AAGREPVYLDLQQ
+243 AAGREAVYLDLQQ

-263 EADRFYPQFCQAI
+263 EADRFYIQFCQAM

-284 GTADAWATGGGNNQ
+284 GTAEAWAAGGGNNQ

-341 WHNNRASPAPLF
+341 WHNNRASPVPLF
-353 RPWKQLDLA
+353 LPWKQLDLA

-402 RHGSPL
+402 RHGAPL
-408 SPGPLAQLMELLHG
+408 APGLLAQLMALLHG

-435 GNQMPVE
+435 GGQMPVDQV
-442 RLLEQAASDYG
+442 LEQAASDYG

-460 YHLFRIVDHQALR
+460 YHLFRIVDNKALR

-482 SRCDDEKT
+482 NRCDDEKT

-499 ARLEEGAV
+499 ARLEDGAV
-507 RPRCPL
+507 LPRCPL

>member
-1 MADPMR
+1 MR
-7 LFISYKRGVTPD
+7 VFISYKRGVNPD
-19 EPLALELYNQLSAN
+19 ESLALALHEQLRGS
-33 HTVFI
+33 HEVFI
-38 DQAMSVGTP
+38 DQAMAVGTH
-47 WAERIDRELRQAD
+47 WAKRIDQELMQAD
-60 VLLLLLSAASVGSEM
+60 VLLLLLSAESVGSEM
-75 VAGEVETAQRLQKHQ
+75 VVGEVETAKRLQKHQ
-90 GRPRILPVRV
+90 GRPRVLPVRV
-100 AYRELL
+100 AYQQML

-119 ALWDTPDDTPRLL
+119 ARWDGPADTERLL
-132 AELERAMAGEEL
+132 AELERAMAGGEL
-144 GGTAEQ
+144 PTA
-150 IGPAATTTQTAS
+150 GPATATPAAAS

-168 TPPLRQFQA
+168 TPPLVP
-177 PSPQAPVAPLEPA
+177 PSPQAAVGPLEPA
-190 EGTMDAESRFYIERE
+190 EGTMDAESSFYIERD
-205 GDGVVRRALERQ
+205 GDGVALRALQRQ
-217 GVTITIK
+217 GVTLTIK

-234 LMRVIQQAQ
+234 LMRVIQGALE
-243 AAGREPVYLDLQQ
+243 AGREVVYLDLQQ

-276 AEQLGLPD
+276 SDQLGLAD
-284 GTADAWATGGGNNQ
+284 GTAEAWADGGGNNQ
-298 LATRY
+298 LASRY

-309 KPLNRPLLL
+309 TALNRPLLL

-341 WHNNRASPAPLF
+341 WHNNRASPLPLLL
-353 RPWKQLDLA
+353 PWKQLDLA

-381 NVGEVIPLDDFSA
+381 NVGEVIQLHDFSA

-402 RHGSPL
+402 RHGAPL
-408 SPGPLAQLMELLHG
+408 AAGPRAQLMELLHG

-435 GNQMPVE
+435 NGQRPVE
-442 RLLEQAASDYG
+442 QVLEQAASDYG

-482 SRCDDEKT
+482 NRCDDKKT

-499 ARLEEGAV
+499 ARQEGSAV
-507 RPRCPL
+507 LPRCPL
-513 YASYFGEHLDG
+513 YATYFSQHLYG

>member
-1 MADPMR
+1 MR
-7 LFISYKRGVTPD
+7 IFISYKRGVSPD
-19 EPLALELYNQLSAN
+19 EPLAMALYEQLRGS
-33 HTVFI
+33 HEVFF
-38 DQAMSVGTP
+38 DQAMAVGTP

-60 VLLLLLSAASVGSEM
+60 VLLLLLSAESVSSEM
-75 VAGEVETAQRLQKHQ
+75 VVGEVETAQRLQKHQ

-100 AYRELL
+100 AYRQML

-119 ALWDTPDDTPRLL
+119 ALWDSPADTPRLL
-132 AELERAMAGEEL
+132 EELERAMAGKEL
-144 GGTAEQ
+144 DSAAAE
-150 IGPAATTTQTAS
+150 IGPAAAT

-168 TPPLRQFQA
+168 MLPLPPLAA
-177 PSPQAPVAPLEPA
+177 PSPQASVAPLEPA

-234 LMRVIQQAQ
+234 LMRVIQRAQ
-243 AAGREPVYLDLQQ
+243 AAGREAVYLDLQQ

-263 EADRFYPQFCQAI
+263 EADRFYIQFCQAI

-284 GTADAWATGGGNNQ
+284 GTAEAWAAGGGNNQ

-318 AMDEVDRLFEAE
+318 AMDEVDRLFEAK

-341 WHNNRASPAPLF
+341 WHNNRASPVPLF

-402 RHGSPL
+402 RHGAPL
-408 SPGPLAQLMELLHG
+408 APGPLAQLMALLHG

-435 GNQMPVE
+435 GGQMPVDQV
-442 RLLEQAASDYG
+442 LEQAASDYG

-460 YHLFRIVDHQALR
+460 YHLFRIVDNKALR

-482 SRCDDEKT
+482 NRCDDEKT

-499 ARLEEGAV
+499 ARLEDGAV
-507 RPRCPL
+507 LPRCPL

>member
-1 MADPMR
+1 
-7 LFISYKRGVTPD
+7 
-19 EPLALELYNQLSAN
+19 
-33 HTVFI
+33 
-38 DQAMSVGTP
+38 
-47 WAERIDRELRQAD
+47 
-60 VLLLLLSAASVGSEM
+60 
-75 VAGEVETAQRLQKHQ
+75 
-90 GRPRILPVRV
+90 
-100 AYRELL
+100 
-106 PYPLSAYLNPINW
+106 
-119 ALWDTPDDTPRLL
+119 
-132 AELERAMAGEEL
+132 
-144 GGTAEQ
+144 
-150 IGPAATTTQTAS
+150 
-162 IPAPAT
+162 
-168 TPPLRQFQA
+168 
-177 PSPQAPVAPLEPA
+177 
-190 EGTMDAESRFYIERE
+190 MDSESRFYIERE
-205 GDGVVRRALERQ
+205 GDGVVRRALVRQ

-234 LMRVIQQAQ
+234 LMRVIQRAQ
-243 AAGREPVYLDLQQ
+243 AAGREAVYLDLQQ

-263 EADRFYPQFCQAI
+263 EADRFYIQFCHAM

-284 GTADAWATGGGNNQ
+284 GTAEAWAAGGGNNQ

-341 WHNNRASPAPLF
+341 WHNNRASPVPLF

-402 RHGSPL
+402 RHGAPL
-408 SPGPLAQLMELLHG
+408 APGPLAQLMALLHG

-435 GNQMPVE
+435 GGQMPVDQV
-442 RLLEQAASDYG
+442 LEQAASDYG

-460 YHLFRIVDHQALR
+460 YHLFRIVDNKALR

-482 SRCDDEKT
+482 NRCDDEKT
-490 SRLLIAAGL
+490 SRLLVAAGL
-499 ARLEEGAV
+499 ARLEDGAV
-507 RPRCPL
+507 LPRCPL

>member
-1 MADPMR
+1 MR
-7 LFISYKRGVTPD
+7 IFISYKRGVAPD
-19 EPLALELYNQLSAN
+19 EPLALALHKHLSVL
-33 HTVFI
+33 HRVFI
-38 DQAMSVGTP
+38 DQTMVVGTH
-47 WAERIDRELRQAD
+47 WAQRIDAELRHSD
-60 VLLLLLSAASVGSEM
+60 FLLLLLSAHSLDSEM
-75 VAGEVETAQRLQKHQ
+75 VVGEVETAQRLRKEQ
-90 GRPRILPVRV
+90 GRPRLLPVRL
-100 AYRELL
+100 AYRESL

-119 ALWDTPDDTPRLL
+119 AQWNDPADTPRLI
-132 AELERAMAGEEL
+132 AELERAIAGEEL
-144 GGTAEQ
+144 RDANSISAASADTPS
-150 IGPAATTTQTAS
+150 PAS
-162 IPAPAT
+162 PPVPAPAPAS
-168 TPPLRQFQA
+168 TPPPLPP
-177 PSPQAPVAPLEPA
+177 PSPQAPVASLEPA
-190 EGTMDAESRFYIERE
+190 EGTMDSESRFYIERE
-205 GDGVVRRALERQ
+205 GDGVVRRALVRQ

-234 LMRVIQQAQ
+234 LMRVIQRAQ
-243 AAGREPVYLDLQQ
+243 AAGREAVYLDLQQ

-263 EADRFYPQFCQAI
+263 EADRFYIQFCQAM

-284 GTADAWATGGGNNQ
+284 GTAEAWAAGGGNNH

-318 AMDEVDRLFEAE
+318 AMDEVDRLFETE
-330 YRSDFFAMLRG
+330 YRSDFFAMLRF
-341 WHNNRASPAPLF
+341 WHNNRASPLPSF

-381 NVGEVIPLDDFSA
+381 NVGEVIELDDFSA

-402 RHGSPL
+402 RHGAPL
-408 SPGPLAQLMELLHG
+408 APGPLAQLIALLHG

-435 GNQMPVE
+435 GGQMPVE
-442 RLLEQAASDYG
+442 RVLEQAASDYG

-460 YHLFRIVDHQALR
+460 YHLFRIVDNKALR

-482 SRCDDEKT
+482 NRCDDKKT

-499 ARLEEGAV
+499 ARLEVGNV
-507 RPRCPL
+507 LPRCPL